1 MCVCVYAHICVCSSQ
16 GLDMLELKSQ
26 ELKRA
31 WICWSWSHRCFWASH
46 CTYQFPVPWQSS
58 KHLSQRAGSPAPKFM
73 LLWSQIY
80 LPRFI
85 YLFYNKDFLMPRSE
99 GKKVFVKKR
108 KKKKRGWG
116 RGSPGALAQRL
127 GAPAAFPVQFSWQL
141 TAGCSSS
148 SRGPDTFIL
157 AKHRCVWNKNK

>member
-1 MCVCVYAHICVCSSQ
+1 MCLCVCTHMCMFIPRLEE

-26 ELKRA
+26 VLLSLPLYLP
-31 WICWSWSHRCFWASH
+31 I
-46 CTYQFPVPWQSS
+46 SS
-58 KHLSQRAGSPAPKFM
+58 PLAEQHLSQRAGSPAPKFM

-99 GKKVFVKKR
+99 GKKKSLLKRGKKR
-108 KKKKRGWG
+108 GWGWG

-141 TAGCSSS
+141 TASCSSS

-157 AKHRCVWNKNK
+157 AKHQCVWNKNK